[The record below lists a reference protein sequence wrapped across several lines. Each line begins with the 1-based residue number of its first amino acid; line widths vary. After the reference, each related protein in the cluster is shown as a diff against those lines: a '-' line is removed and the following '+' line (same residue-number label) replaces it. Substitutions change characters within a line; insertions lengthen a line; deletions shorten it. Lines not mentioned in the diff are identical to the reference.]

1 MNQFTKRFVTIVVL
15 LSLLG
20 IGMSTYLLEHHHAE
34 AGSGCD
40 INATVSCS
48 LVNTSSYAELLNVP
62 VAALGI
68 LWFIFLIIGTL
79 KTNKDKDLFPLL
91 QLWVTI
97 GLIFI
102 IYLIIGEILL
112 RAICPFCTVVHVI
125 TLIIFIM
132 FTKKWNKEQKLSI
145 ALKKSRRWIIAV
157 ILLHLLLLLIYN
169 LI

>member
-1 MNQFTKRFVTIVVL
+1 MKNKIKSLTKCKVCNSNDLTEVLTLNEQYLSPTFV
-15 LSLLG
+15 
-20 IGMSTYLLEHHHAE
+20 
-34 AGSGCD
+34 
-40 INATVSCS
+40 
-48 LVNTSSYAELLNVP
+48 
-62 VAALGI
+62 
-68 LWFIFLIIGTL
+68 